1 MRRPGALVT
10 ADAGTRRAFQGHR
23 RHEVNITGCG
33 WANPFRRVR
42 HGRRQR
48 LAFRFYRA
56 HGWAVRYTLRMS
68 ETAPTTSELR
78 AWAQEQG
85 LAVASRGRLKPE
97 ILAAWRGAHRQPN
110 GPQRRSGSPAPTK
123 LPSAAP
129 APAPAKATRKPPAA
143 EPGAT
148 LDKPGSDLTAQ
159 LADFQVQLAAL
170 VSRVEKLETAGVL
183 PAAVA
188 NLTRLLG
195 LRG

>member
-1 MRRPGALVT
+1 MP
-10 ADAGTRRAFQGHR
+10 
-23 RHEVNITGCG
+23 
-33 WANPFRRVR
+33 
-42 HGRRQR
+42 
-48 LAFRFYRA
+48 
-56 HGWAVRYTLRMS
+56 

-97 ILAAWRGAHRQPN
+97 ILAAWRGAHRQPS
-110 GPQRRSGSPAPTK
+110 GPKRRSGSPAPTK
-123 LPSAAP
+123 LASAAP
-129 APAPAKATRKPPAA
+129 APAKAA
-143 EPGAT
+143 
-148 LDKPGSDLTAQ
+148 LDNAGSDLTAQ